1 MFYQN
6 LILSLAAWLYHWS
19 KQLLSLSN
27 CIYRWSNQLL
37 DHAEDL
43 MVTRFIEQDRKAR
56 K

>member
-19 KQLLSLSN
+19 
-27 CIYRWSNQLL
+27 NQLL

-43 MVTRFIEQDRKAR
+43 MVRRFIDQERKAS